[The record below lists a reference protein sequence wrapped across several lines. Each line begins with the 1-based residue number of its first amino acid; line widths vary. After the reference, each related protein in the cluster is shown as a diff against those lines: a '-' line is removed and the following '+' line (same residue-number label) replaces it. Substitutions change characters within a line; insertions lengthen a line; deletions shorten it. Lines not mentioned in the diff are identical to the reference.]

1 MAYWL
6 LKTEPGEYSYD
17 DLERAGRTAWDGV
30 RNYQARN
37 NLASMRSGDRCFLYH
52 SVEPRHVVGVAKVV
66 RASYPEPGAK
76 DPQWIAVDIEPV
88 ERLVSPISLDTIKQH
103 PTLSTMSLVR
113 QSRLSVCPVTPDE
126 WKILLAMGRRRRAV
140 LPSRPRKNS

>member
-6 LKTEPGEYSYD
+6 LKTEPSEYSYD

-37 NLASMRSGDRCFLYH
+37 HLAAMRSGDRCFVYH
-52 SVEPRHVVGVAKVV
+52 SVNPKHIVGVARVV
-66 RASYPEPGAK
+66 RAAYPEPGAK

-88 ERLVSPISLDTIKQH
+88 ERLVSPIPLEVVKQH
-103 PTLSTMSLVR
+103 PVLSGMVLVR
-113 QSRLSVCPVTPDE
+113 QSRLSVCPVSEQE
-126 WKILLAMGRRRRAV
+126 WRILLAMGRRRRPG
-140 LPSRPRKNS
+140 LPNAARKP